1 MHEKSGNGA
10 VEVFWDV
17 KHTPPDLL
25 EEGGDVLVIKRQC
38 ATEKGVEDNATAPDV
53 HLRASVQPV
62 RRQGQ
67 EKGVTPCPPLL
78 SDGAGP
84 TAQAGNPLPA
94 LQGPELQPTPGCSCG
109 CPQPNL
115 PKPKITQGRG
125 EMTQQSWRGLPTLF

>member
-1 MHEKSGNGA
+1 MHEESGNGA

-25 EEGGDVLVIKRQC
+25 EEGGDVLVIKRQR
-38 ATEKGVEDNATAPDV
+38 AAEKGVEDNTAAPDV

-67 EKGVTPCPPLL
+67 EKGVTPYPPLL

-84 TAQAGNPLPA
+84 TG
-94 LQGPELQPTPGCSCG
+94 
-109 CPQPNL
+109 
-115 PKPKITQGRG
+115 
-125 EMTQQSWRGLPTLF
+125 